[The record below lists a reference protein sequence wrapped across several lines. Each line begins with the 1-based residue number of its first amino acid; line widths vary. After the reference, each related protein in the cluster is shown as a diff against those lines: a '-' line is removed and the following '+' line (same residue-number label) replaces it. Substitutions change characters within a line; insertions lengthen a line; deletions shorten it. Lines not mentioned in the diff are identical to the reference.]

1 MAVEFGG
8 WEGGDDGILDFGG
21 GWIFLDFREHTVDE
35 VGVVPG
41 PVVLKRKGATN
52 FTGFAV
58 DVTVRVVVA
67 HHLFLGFLE
76 SFVSSAIV
84 LVS

>member
-8 WEGGDDGILDFGG
+8 REGGDDGVLDFGG

-41 PVVLKRKGATN
+41 PVIL
-52 FTGFAV
+52 
-58 DVTVRVVVA
+58 
-67 HHLFLGFLE
+67 
-76 SFVSSAIV
+76 
-84 LVS
+84 